1 MTDKK
6 KLNLAIYWAGACGGC
21 DVSVLDIDAK
31 ILDVAAAADIRFW
44 PIAMDFKVSDIEAL
58 ADGEID
64 ACLFNGCVRNSE
76 QLHLAKLLRKKSKI
90 LVAYGSCAYLGG
102 IPGLANFT
110 TKKAIFE
117 RVYKTSESLVANG
130 GDVYPLPK
138 NKMPEGETEIPEF
151 HEYVKALNQ
160 VVDVDYYL
168 PGCPPT
174 TNLVSAAID
183 AIVSGNLP
191 PRGTVIAGKKNLC
204 EECPRERTDEKKVK
218 RFFRPHQIIPDAKR
232 CLLEQGILCMGPAT
246 KEGCGARCIS
256 ANMPCRG
263 CFGPAGGVQDM
274 GAKMIAAASSLIDS
288 QDPDE
293 IAAITETLPDV
304 AGTFYRFN
312 LPVSLLRRAK

>member
-1 MTDKK
+1 MAK

-31 ILDVAAAADIRFW
+31 ILDVAAIADIKFW
-44 PIAMDFKVSDIEAL
+44 PIAMDFKVSDVEAMPSKS
-58 ADGEID
+58 ID

-76 QLHLAKLLRKKSKI
+76 QLHMAKMLRDKSKI

-110 TKKAIFE
+110 TKSAIFE
-117 RVYKTSESLVANG
+117 RIYKTSESIVGNG
-130 GDVYPLPK
+130 TTIYPQPK

-151 HEYVKALNQ
+151 HEFVKALNQ

-183 AIVSGNLP
+183 AIASGNLP
-191 PRGTVIAGKKNLC
+191 PKGTVIAGKKNLC
-204 EECPRERTDEKKVK
+204 EECPRERTDEKKIK

-246 KEGCGARCIS
+246 KEGCGSRCIS

-263 CFGPAGGVQDM
+263 CFGPAEGVEDM

-293 IAAITETLPDV
+293 IAAITDTLPDV

-312 LPVSLLRRAK
+312 LPVSQLRRAK